1 MSSKNHEDFHHAIVN
16 ATTT

>member
-16 ATTT
+16 ASTT